1 MKKQNRKV
9 AEGLSLSHLPK
20 GLPVVVTG
28 ATGGIGAE
36 ICRALGLLGVP
47 VVMACRSEK
56 KFAETYERLLKEV
69 PEMKAEFLPLDLTD
83 HASVTGAVDRL
94 HLRHIAGVINNAG
107 TMQRHFT
114 QTAEGVETTMAVNYY
129 NTKLFNQLLLPQIAE
144 GGVMVFTTSL
154 TRRGWSHHRMPVTVT
169 AENFGQLKTYSL
181 SKARITQFAKE
192 FMAECGSHGVR
203 VNCADPGVVDSSMIR
218 MDRWFDPIAD
228 IIFRPLI
235 RTPRNGAV
243 PAIRALLSSEG
254 GKIFTLRK
262 AMDI

>member
-47 VVMACRSEK
+47 VIMACRSEK

-144 GGVMVFTTSL
+144 GGVHHFADAPRLVASPYAGDRD
-154 TRRGWSHHRMPVTVT
+154 RRELRSAQDLLPLKGAYHTVC
-169 AENFGQLKTYSL
+169 Q
-181 SKARITQFAKE
+181 RI
-192 FMAECGSHGVR
+192 HG
-203 VNCADPGVVDSSMIR
+203 
-218 MDRWFDPIAD
+218 
-228 IIFRPLI
+228 
-235 RTPRNGAV
+235 
-243 PAIRALLSSEG
+243 
-254 GKIFTLRK
+254 
-262 AMDI
+262 

>member
-1 MKKQNRKV
+1 MKKQNDRNKR
-9 AEGLSLSHLPK
+9 GLSLRHLPE

-28 ATGGIGAE
+28 ANGGIGME
-36 ICRALGLLGVP
+36 ICRGLGLLGIP
-47 VVMACRSEK
+47 VIMACRSEK
-56 KFAETYERLLKEV
+56 KFAAAFERLLKEV
-69 PEMKAEFLPLDLTD
+69 PDMKAEFLPLDLTD

-94 HLRHIAGVINNAG
+94 RLRRIAGVVNNAG

-114 QTAEGVETTMAVNYY
+114 QTPDGVETTMAVNYY
-129 NTKLFNQLLLPQIAE
+129 NTKLFNQLLLPQIAK
-144 GGVMVFTTSL
+144 GGAVVFTTSL
-154 TRRGWSHHRMPVTVT
+154 TRRGWAHHRMPATVT
-169 AENFGQLKTYSL
+169 ADNFGQLKTYSL
-181 SKARITQFAKE
+181 SKARITLFAKE
-192 FMAECGSHGVR
+192 FMDECATHGVR

-243 PAIRALLSSEG
+243 PAMRALLSGEG

-262 AMDI
+262 SVEI